1 MRILIVAK
9 QSKYEFEQQKFGLS
23 HDELVKKYS
32 KERANLNAIL
42 SSHEKQLQVRECLTR
57 IVPNSSICLMDK
69 APNFLDDADAPA
81 KDYYDLIIV
90 LGGDNSFTY
99 VSNYISNYWLNN
111 IPILGVNSDPE
122 RSVGCLTR
130 WAINNDQDVFDMVE
144 MLDFGE
150 FDIKSWT
157 RLGATIDGRLI
168 TPATSEYFF
177 GERMRKNMSRHI
189 LVYKGVEHEQK
200 CSGII
205 FATGAGSTGW
215 YRSAT
220 RGDTWEVEERI
231 ARFATT
237 EPYNSPVMHGEIEE
251 GEEIVLYS
259 LNDSEGYVSVDS
271 WEEEPFTRGSEARI
285 HLGEPLNIVT
295 PRKSQDG

>member
-1 MRILIVAK
+1 
-9 QSKYEFEQQKFGLS
+9 
-23 HDELVKKYS
+23 
-32 KERANLNAIL
+32 
-42 SSHEKQLQVRECLTR
+42 SSM
-57 IVPNSSICLMDK
+57 CLMDK
-69 APNFLDDADAPA
+69 TSNFLDDADAPA

-99 VSNYISNYWLNN
+99 VSNYVSNYWSSD

-130 WAINNDQDVFDMVE
+130 WAINDDQDVFDMVE

-157 RLGATIDGRLI
+157 RLGATVDGKLI

-177 GERMRKNMSRHI
+177 GERMRKNISRHI

-205 FATGAGSTGW
+205 FSTGAGSTGW
-215 YRSAT
+215 YHSAT
-220 RGDTWEVEERI
+220 RGDTWGAEERI
-231 ARFATT
+231 ARFVTT
-237 EPYNSPVMHGEIEE
+237 EPYNAPMMCGEIEE
-251 GEEIVLYS
+251 GEEIILYS
-259 LNDSEGYVSVDS
+259 LNDDEGMVSVDS